1 MDIFIAVGSLALLM
15 PLLISVAIFIRIES
29 RGPIVVKH
37 TRLGKGGKTFP
48 VFKFRTM
55 YSDKSYDAL
64 AGLAFRSDPRIT
76 RTGSFL
82 RITSIDELPQLF
94 NVLRGDMSLVGP
106 RAYPPNL
113 MAAGMMIDELVT
125 DYHSRLQMRPGISGL
140 AQIRGLRGPSEYPAA
155 YSNRIEA
162 DLEYIKSYSLALD
175 LKILWQTVFSQL
187 SPLSAPLIVLLAMMI
202 SGGISFLLYLA
213 IP

>member
-1 MDIFIAVGSLALLM
+1 
-15 PLLISVAIFIRIES
+15 
-29 RGPIVVKH
+29 
-37 TRLGKGGKTFP
+37 
-48 VFKFRTM
+48 
-55 YSDKSYDAL
+55 
-64 AGLAFRSDPRIT
+64 
-76 RTGSFL
+76 
-82 RITSIDELPQLF
+82 
-94 NVLRGDMSLVGP
+94 
-106 RAYPPNL
+106 
-113 MAAGMMIDELVT
+113 MMIDELVT